1 MRNLSYLAG
10 CVCLAACVCLA
21 STAVW
26 RESAA
31 TAPVPNPDDGAVTQ
45 GIFTNTYF
53 NLSYPLPPGWT
64 VGIAGPGPSISGY
77 YVLATFV
84 PAGELKGTIMVAAQD
99 IFFAAKPFDD
109 PVAMTGEFSRSISQV
124 DGMTIDRPPSELS
137 IAGRSFSRVDF
148 SGVGLFRST
157 LTTMIR
163 CHFVSFNLTANS
175 PELLTALLR
184 SLDNLGPAT
193 DKDAGRIDPT
203 CIGNYADAEHLL
215 SKVDPAAV
223 APSFIPIPV
232 RIAVGRDGSVK
243 HVHVIRATSAQRETI
258 DRALVLWRLK
268 PHEIDGRTNEIE
280 TGLVIKFTPAGGV
293 SYSTGNGSL
302 PNGRR

>member
-1 MRNLSYLAG
+1 MRKLLY
-10 CVCLAACVCLA
+10 LAACVCLA
-21 STAVW
+21 SAAAW
-26 RESAA
+26 RGRAA
-31 TAPVPNPDDGAVTQ
+31 TAPAPNPDDGSVTQ

-64 VGIAGPGPSISGY
+64 VSIAGPGPSISGY

-84 PAGELKGTIMVAAQD
+84 PTGELKGTIMVAAQD

-109 PVAMTGEFSRSISQV
+109 LMAMTGEFSRSISQV
-124 DGMTIDRPPSELS
+124 DGMTIDRSPSELW
-137 IAGRSFSRVDF
+137 IAGRTFSRFDF

-157 LTTMIR
+157 LTAKIR
-163 CHFVSFNLTANS
+163 CHFVSFNLTAKS

-184 SLDNLGPAT
+184 SLDNLGPAS

-203 CIGNYADAEHLL
+203 CISNYADAEHLL
-215 SKVDPAAV
+215 SKLDPAAV

-232 RIAVGRDGSVK
+232 RIVVGSNGNVK
-243 HVHVIRATSAQRETI
+243 HVHVIRATSGQRDSIE
-258 DRALVLWRLK
+258 RALALWKLK

-280 TGLVIKFTPAGGV
+280 TGLRIKFTPAGGV
-293 SYSTGNGSL
+293 IYSPGNGSL
-302 PNGRR
+302 PNGS

>member
-1 MRNLSYLAG
+1 MCKLLY
-10 CVCLAACVCLA
+10 LAACVCLA
-21 STAVW
+21 SLAAW
-26 RESAA
+26 RGSTA
-31 TAPVPNPDDGAVTQ
+31 TAPVANPDDGSVTQ

-84 PAGELKGTIMVAAQD
+84 PMGELKGTIMVTAQD
-99 IFFAAKPFDD
+99 VFFAANPVDD
-109 PVAMTGEFSRSISQV
+109 LIAMTGEFSRSISHV
-124 DGMTIDRPPSELS
+124 DGMTIDRPPSELW
-137 IAGRSFSRVDF
+137 IAGRTFSRVDF

-157 LTTMIR
+157 LTTKIR
-163 CHFVSFNLTANS
+163 CHFVSFNLTAKS

-184 SLDNLGPAT
+184 SLDNLGLAS
-193 DKDAGRIDPT
+193 DKDDAGRIDPT
-203 CIGNYADAEHLL
+203 CMGNYADAEHLL

-223 APSFIPIPV
+223 APILIPIPV
-232 RIAVGRDGSVK
+232 RIVVGTDGSVK
-243 HVHVIRATSAQRETI
+243 HVHVILAASGQREAI
-258 DRALVLWRLK
+258 ERALALWRLK

-280 TGLVIKFTPAGGV
+280 TGLLIKFTPAGGV

-302 PNGRR
+302 PNGRG

>member
-1 MRNLSYLAG
+1 MRKLLY
-10 CVCLAACVCLA
+10 LAACVCLA
-21 STAVW
+21 SAAAW
-26 RESAA
+26 RGSAS
-31 TAPVPNPDDGAVTQ
+31 TPPVPNPDDGSVTQ

-84 PAGELKGTIMVAAQD
+84 PMGELKGTIMVTAQD
-99 IFFAAKPFDD
+99 IFFSAKPFDD
-109 PVAMTGEFSRSISQV
+109 LMAMTGEFSRSISQV
-124 DGMTIDRPPSELS
+124 DGMTIDQPPSELS
-137 IAGRSFSRVDF
+137 IAGRTFSRVDF

-157 LTTMIR
+157 LTTKIR

-184 SLDNLGPAT
+184 SLDNLGPAS
-193 DKDAGRIDPT
+193 DKAAVRIDPT

-232 RIAVGRDGSVK
+232 RIVVGRDGSVK
-243 HVHVIRATSAQRETI
+243 HVHVIRATSGQRETI
-258 DRALVLWRLK
+258 ERALALWRLK
-268 PHEIDGRTNEIE
+268 PHEINGRTNEIE
-280 TGLVIKFTPAGGV
+280 TGLLIRFTPAGGV
-293 SYSTGNGSL
+293 RYSTGNGSL
-302 PNGRR
+302 PNGRG